1 MGGQAFTVE
10 SGAVFKRCSRFW
22 VHLVVEAPGPEFDG
36 LIHSHVELC
45 GMGGLFLVHLAL

>member
-10 SGAVFKRCSRFW
+10 TGAVFERCSRVR

-36 LIHSHVELC
+36 FIHSQVELC
-45 GMGGLFLVHLAL
+45 GMGVLILVHLAL